1 MVLRVEKQREV
12 QVMFREGAKCNA
24 LLCLQEDK
32 VLREMDRSMKECLQ
46 KTTKN
51 WQT

>member
-24 LLCLQEDK
+24 LLCLQEHK
-32 VLREMDRSMKECLQ
+32 ALKEYEGVL
-46 KTTKN
+46 TKDN
-51 WQT
+51 KKLANLS